1 MRRSQVIFT
10 LPLLVSFLHVN
21 VTLAQVSVT
30 LKSFNAI
37 ADIANQKITLLWEID
52 AELDFAGFYI
62 QRSLN
67 PDTGFEPLLDLYGDP
82 LFFPAQ
88 EVGESGLN
96 GIGYSYLWLKM
107 IWFHGKLPVCT
118 MFTNR

>member
-1 MRRSQVIFT
+1 
-10 LPLLVSFLHVN
+10 
-21 VTLAQVSVT
+21 
-30 LKSFNAI
+30 
-37 ADIANQKITLLWEID
+37 LLWEID